1 MASKDHILSE
11 IRRTAAEN
19 GGKPL
24 GKDRFSAATDISQN
38 DVFRYWA
45 RWGDAC
51 QEAGFTPNQL
61 QVPHTDDDVLA
72 RYAVLARELGKL
84 PVRNEVNLAA
94 RNRTGFPWYSSFARF
109 GSRTELAAR
118 LKQWSVA
125 RNDTEVAGLCDAYL
139 ARNRSGTAQEAEHP
153 TTAET
158 DGFVYMFQHGN
169 RREFKIGLTN
179 SVGRREYE
187 LSIQMPESLKLVH
200 SIKTDD
206 PAGIE
211 IYWHNRFRAKRKGGE
226 WFELS
231 AADVAAFRRRKF
243 M

>member
-1 MASKDHILSE
+1 MVSKNHILAE
-11 IRRTAAEN
+11 IRRTCSEN

-24 GKDRFSAATDISQN
+24 GKGRFSAATGITQN
-38 DVFRYWA
+38 DVFRHWA

-51 QEAGFTPNQL
+51 QEAGFTPNRL

-72 RYAVLARELGKL
+72 RYAELARELGKL

-94 RNRTGFPWYSSFARF
+94 RNRSGFPWYSSFARF

-118 LKQWSVA
+118 FKQWSLS
-125 RNDTEVAGLCDAYL
+125 RNDTEVANLCDAYL
-139 ARNRSGTAQEAEHP
+139 ARTRTSRFQEDANP
-153 TTAET
+153 TTLEP
-158 DGFVYMFQHGN
+158 DGFVYLFQHGN

-187 LSIQMPESLKLVH
+187 LSIQMPEKLRLVH
-200 SIKTDD
+200 TIRTDD
-206 PAGIE
+206 PPGIE
-211 IYWHNRFRAKRKGGE
+211 AYWHSRFREKRKGGE
-226 WFELS
+226 WFDLT
-231 AADVAAFRRRKF
+231 AADVTAFKRRRF